1 MDNFKIIKRPQS
13 NPGVKIEYQ
22 MSEELILKTTILKF
36 SSEND
41 VMEVERELYFDLSS
55 FDKDSYYLGEY
66 PVSSITTTA
75 DNIEAEV
82 INTVGNEW
90 TEEEASPQWEEITF
104 EEFEIP
110 DNSEIIILEKM
121 VIPEPEPSPVDK
133 LTAENFDLKNR
144 VNSLQASM
152 IQNQQDTEELMIS
165 LMNMMF

>member
-1 MDNFKIIKRPQS
+1 MDNIKIIKRPQS

-22 MSEELILKTTILKF
+22 LSEELILKTKILRF
-36 SSEND
+36 SDEDD

-55 FDKDSYYLGEY
+55 LDKDSYYLGEY
-66 PVSSITTTA
+66 PISSITTTA
-75 DNIEAEV
+75 ENMEVEV

-90 TEEEASPQWEEITF
+90 TEEEANPQWGKITF

-121 VIPEPEPSPVDK
+121 VLPEPEANPLDK
-133 LTAENFDLKNR
+133 LTSENFDLKNR

-152 IQNQQDTEELMIS
+152 IQNQQATEELIIS